1 MKKTPVLHPF
11 LFGLFPI
18 LFLYS
23 QNIEQLPFSEIL
35 LPSGIIIAF
44 VAIAFPLLW
53 LVFKKSINKA
63 GIVISLFLISFFSY
77 GHIYNVIEGRQIS
90 SLVVGRHRYLM
101 AVWAVLFII
110 GLTCTL
116 KARIDLSNLTRVLN
130 IIAICLIIVSVAN
143 IAIFKLRARDNTWA
157 IQSGEISSEQES
169 YPRMDVYYIILDGYA
184 SFSTLKE
191 VYNYDNSDFIQYLE
205 GKGFYIASKSVSNY
219 PSSFLSMASS
229 LNMEYINY
237 LSDRLGAES
246 NDRSLPYKM
255 IEQNRVMDFFK
266 SRGYRYI
273 HFSSGWGPT
282 NHNQFADLN
291 ISVSQH
297 SWSEFQTLLFRT
309 TALEVFEKNFLKD
322 ISRMRVINTF
332 DRLAKVPHME
342 GSNYVF
348 AHIVCPHPPYVF
360 DQDGGPVPEAE
371 FDINIWGLEQKEHY
385 LNQLIYLNEEVKIFV
400 DRVLS
405 QSDTPPVIIL
415 QADHGPR
422 NTFIGGQ
429 YPSDDMFREGMRIF
443 NAYYMPQQKHELLYD
458 SITPVNS
465 FGVILNTYFGT
476 SYPLLEDKSYNS
488 FEVEPYRFTDI
499 TDIVSYN

>member
-1 MKKTPVLHPF
+1 
-11 LFGLFPI
+11 
-18 LFLYS
+18 
-23 QNIEQLPFSEIL
+23 
-35 LPSGIIIAF
+35 
-44 VAIAFPLLW
+44 
-53 LVFKKSINKA
+53 
-63 GIVISLFLISFFSY
+63 
-77 GHIYNVIEGRQIS
+77 
-90 SLVVGRHRYLM
+90 
-101 AVWAVLFII
+101 
-110 GLTCTL
+110 
-116 KARIDLSNLTRVLN
+116 
-130 IIAICLIIVSVAN
+130 
-143 IAIFKLRARDNTWA
+143 
-157 IQSGEISSEQES
+157 
-169 YPRMDVYYIILDGYA
+169 
-184 SFSTLKE
+184 
-191 VYNYDNSDFIQYLE
+191 
-205 GKGFYIASKSVSNY
+205 
-219 PSSFLSMASS
+219 
-229 LNMEYINY
+229 
-237 LSDRLGAES
+237 
-246 NDRSLPYKM
+246 
-255 IEQNRVMDFFK
+255 
-266 SRGYRYI
+266 
-273 HFSSGWGPT
+273 
-282 NHNQFADLN
+282 
-291 ISVSQH
+291 
-297 SWSEFQTLLFRT
+297 
-309 TALEVFEKNFLKD
+309 
-322 ISRMRVINTF
+322 VINTF